1 LYIDNLAAP
10 DALFQFPGTVPFLGD
25 YFNVLPIISVSL
37 MYLQMK
43 LFSPPPANAEAEMQ
57 QKVFTYMMV
66 FMSFMFYKVPSG
78 LGLYFITSSLW
89 ALGERLLLPKLVKD
103 SPVPVLAGDSGT
115 TISTSARVA
124 GQSSG
129 SGSKESSPAPTG
141 WRAKW
146 QEILAEAEKQK
157 TIQNENRKKDQAQNK
172 GKNKPNKGKR

>member
-1 LYIDNLAAP
+1 
-10 DALFQFPGTVPFLGD
+10 
-25 YFNVLPIISVSL
+25 
-37 MYLQMK
+37 
-43 LFSPPPANAEAEMQ
+43 
-57 QKVFTYMMV
+57 
-66 FMSFMFYKVPSG
+66 
-78 LGLYFITSSLW
+78 
-89 ALGERLLLPKLVKD
+89 VKD